1 MEKRKR
7 CSPEFMSNVLRQNMM
22 RSCSNAHVGCSCCQ
36 IALKAR
42 AVKKREKENI
52 KIEAVYIKS
61 SVALHLVNVQD
72 KT

>member
-1 MEKRKR
+1 
-7 CSPEFMSNVLRQNMM
+7 MM

-61 SVALHLVNVQD
+61 LVALHLVNVQD